1 MRLALEL
8 LGGHVGYGS
17 AHLLDTTRARTLGNQ
32 DKAEITEQD
41 LAAAPQQ
48 HILRLDV
55 AVNELA
61 VMCVLQGRR
70 SLLDVRNKDGG
81 GQYNP
86 FRVAL
91 AQGAIGGIVHDEKRN
106 AVLHAKVEDADDVGV
121 DEAGDG
127 AGFIAEL
134 LHTAADQA
142 HLKHFDGC
150 LGIQVNMLAEVDV
163 GEPALPDYTHQVV
176 AAELL
181 SNEVGHLSYPSLRL
195 CWRMTLIMQLRM
207 APVGPHGTRKG
218 CHYHDTN
225 ASLCEAVS

>member
-106 AVLHAKVEDADDVGV
+106 ADLHAKVEDADDVGV

-127 AGFIAEL
+127 GGFAAEL
-134 LHTAADQA
+134 FHTAADQA

-150 LGIQVNMLAEVDV
+150 MRIQVDIHVDV
-163 GEPALPDYTHQVV
+163 DLALHTLPRDAHQV
-176 AAELL
+176 
-181 SNEVGHLSYPSLRL
+181 
-195 CWRMTLIMQLRM
+195 
-207 APVGPHGTRKG
+207 
-218 CHYHDTN
+218 
-225 ASLCEAVS
+225 

>member
-86 FRVAL
+86 LELIRKPVRRKPDH
-91 AQGAIGGIVHDEKRN
+91 IVESKSEHRPDTARSDRTR
-106 AVLHAKVEDADDVGV
+106 DAFPSGST
-121 DEAGDG
+121 ADG
-127 AGFIAEL
+127 S
-134 LHTAADQA
+134 D
-142 HLKHFDGC
+142 
-150 LGIQVNMLAEVDV
+150 
-163 GEPALPDYTHQVV
+163 
-176 AAELL
+176 
-181 SNEVGHLSYPSLRL
+181 
-195 CWRMTLIMQLRM
+195 
-207 APVGPHGTRKG
+207 
-218 CHYHDTN
+218 
-225 ASLCEAVS
+225 